1 MAASSSNR
9 KSNFCVVL
17 NVNSALDRANRQMR
31 DALVAQRRR
40 QQARRRTDAPI
51 AAIDALI
58 ADLEE
63 LLLLGHR
70 AVPASFAA
78 RLVRLAEALP
88 APAPD
93 LLRPARI
100 TALMDLLFA
109 EQGRLLEART
119 SHAGLPDLDDDEVPE
134 AS

>member
-1 MAASSSNR
+1 MR
-9 KSNFCVVL
+9 VVRD
-17 NVNSALDRANRQMR
+17 VTTSALDRANRQML
-31 DALVAQRRR
+31 DALAEQRRR
-40 QQARRRTDAPI
+40 QRDRHRMDAPI

-70 AVPASFAA
+70 AVPTSFAP
-78 RLVRLAEALP
+78 RLVRLAAALP
-88 APAPD
+88 SPSPD
-93 LLRPARI
+93 LLRPTRI

-119 SHAGLPDLDDDEVPE
+119 GHGADDLDDLSDLED
-134 AS
+134 